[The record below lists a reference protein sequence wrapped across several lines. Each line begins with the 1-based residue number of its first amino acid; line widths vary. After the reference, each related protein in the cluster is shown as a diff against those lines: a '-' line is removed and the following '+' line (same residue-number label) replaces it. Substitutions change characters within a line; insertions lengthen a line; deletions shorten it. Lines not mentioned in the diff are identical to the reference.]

1 MKLLDA
7 LLGGNMKTARRV
19 WLVVLLLIVAAYLG
33 YRGYLAMGSSDGGP
47 VFQVESDTL
56 EISIS
61 DGEEVL
67 LEGITATDGR
77 DGDVTDSIL
86 VEKLSDLYDGNRRQV
101 TYAAF
106 DSEDNVTK
114 TTRELV
120 YTDYTEA
127 TFSLTRALRW
137 HTGAAVDLT
146 DLVQV
151 TDCLDGDLTSQVRVR
166 TGSTVSSQ
174 TAGIY
179 QVVFTVTNS
188 AGDTQTLETQLEIY
202 DAQINEAEVELTDY
216 LIYWDGTTPNYRD
229 YLQSV
234 TAGSV
239 EYTFQEGSRRAEGSD
254 GTTLLRSD
262 IGITS
267 QVNAGEAGVYPVY
280 FTYEGED
287 YQGTTVLLVVVA

>member
-77 DGDVTDSIL
+77 DGDVTDSIM
-86 VEKLSDLYDGNRRQV
+86 VEKLSDLYDENRCQV

-137 HTGAAVDLT
+137 HTGEAVDLT
-146 DLVQV
+146 NLVQV

-188 AGDTQTLETQLEIY
+188 AGDTQTLETQLEVY

-216 LIYWDGTTPNYRD
+216 LIYWDGTAPNYRN

-262 IGITS
+262 IEITS